1 MKTWK
6 KFIGVSAATLLA
18 ISLAAC
24 GNQNKSSSKDTKTG
38 DSKSL
43 LMYQVGDKPENF
55 DELMKIANK
64 RIKDKIGVTVDIQYI
79 GWGDW
84 DKKMPTIINSGESYD
99 IAFAYHYVANAQKG
113 AFADLTELSKK
124 YAKDYLD
131 QLPEMYIKGNE
142 VDGKLYAIPVYG
154 NAWGQQVL
162 TFNDQYVK
170 KYNLDISKV
179 DGSYQSATEILR
191 EFHKKEPKIAA
202 FAIGQ
207 NFNASANMDY
217 PLGKDYPF
225 AVRLD
230 SNDKPVIINQ
240 YEDKDFQESLKTLH
254 QWYKE
259 GLIPTDAATNTTG
272 FPLEG
277 NTWFMREETQGP
289 MDYGDTILRNAA
301 QQDVTSRPLTE
312 QVKTTSQA
320 QMANFVVSNTS
331 KNKEKAVEFLNL
343 LNTDPELLNGL
354 VYGVEGK
361 AWEKVGDNQ
370 VKLLSGYKANQHMAA
385 WNTGNN
391 MILYTQDTI
400 TEKQVQERD
409 ESIEKAKTSPILG
422 FNAKTDKVKTQL
434 SNIMNVMNRYK
445 ANLNTGSIDPE
456 TTIPELVKELKQ
468 AGWDDVQKDIQ
479 KQLDEFIEN
488 GK

>member
-301 QQDVTSRPLTE
+301 QQDLTSRPLTE

-370 VKLLSGYKANQHMAA
+370 VKLLSGYKANQHMCA

-488 GK
+488 SK

>member
-6 KFIGVSAATLLA
+6 KVLGISALA
-18 ISLAAC
+18 LMTAGLAAC
-24 GNQNKSSSKDTKTG
+24 GSQKSASKDSEAGG
-38 DSKSL
+38 DSKTL
-43 LMYQVGDKPENF
+43 LMYQVGDKPENY
-55 DELMKIANK
+55 DQLMEIANK
-64 RIKDKIGVTVDIQYI
+64 RIKEKIGVTIDLQYI

-99 IAFAYHYVANAQKG
+99 IAFAYQYVANAQKG
-113 AFADLTELSKK
+113 AFADLTELSQK
-124 YAKDYLD
+124 YAKDYMD
-131 QLPEMYIKGNE
+131 QLPEMYKKGNE

-154 NAWGQQVL
+154 NAWAQQVL

-179 DGSYQSATEILR
+179 DGSYASATEVLR
-191 EFHKKEPKIAA
+191 QFHEKEPNIAA

-207 NFNASANMDY
+207 TFNASSNMDF

-230 SNDKPVIINQ
+230 TDGAPKIVNQ
-240 YEDKDFQESLKTLH
+240 YEDKDFQNNLKTLH

-301 QQDVTSRPLTE
+301 QQDLTSRPLTN
-312 QVKTTSQA
+312 QLKTTSQA

-343 LNTDPELLNGL
+343 LNTDPEFLNGL
-354 VYGVEGK
+354 VYGVEGT
-361 AWEKVGDNQ
+361 AWEKVGDNKL
-370 VKLLSGYKANQHMAA
+370 KLLDGYKPNQHMAA

-391 MILYTQDTI
+391 MLLYTQDTI
-400 TEKQVQERD
+400 TDEQIKERD
-409 ESIEKAKTSPILG
+409 ESIENAKSSPILG
-422 FNAKTDKVKTQL
+422 FNVKTDNFKTQL

-456 TTIPELVKELKQ
+456 TTIPELISELKK
-468 AGWDDVQKDIQ
+468 AGWDEAQQDMQ
-479 KQLDEFIEN
+479 KQLDQYV
-488 GK
+488 KDQK

>member
-99 IAFAYHYVANAQKG
+99 IAFAYQYVANAQKG

-301 QQDVTSRPLTE
+301 QQDLTSRPLTE
-312 QVKTTSQA
+312 QVKTTNQA

-400 TEKQVQERD
+400 TEKQIQERD

-488 GK
+488 SK